1 MSNKDS
7 SKKSTQEVVDKRNA
21 DTKKAD
27 LWYNVEQMHRSL
39 TKSYKQ
45 LNDTAPKFSG
55 GHVAT
60 SAVLERLTR
69 LLCEASLEQT
79 GKDKTGLEPVNRQT
93 VKKAI
98 LLSDD
103 LKEYFTPVLWR
114 YNKNSTHYW
123 DALPF
128 DKKDFDTVVNKY
140 FPKLQLTSKAEL
152 FLGHCLLNV
161 YDDLVATS
169 LTLLQYA
176 NKKSMTPSTV
186 STVVTLRFPSN
197 LAVLLNKEAERACTA
212 LGDSINKV
220 VDEDGKEVK
229 EVKEAS
235 GEQASPPADSKAKN
249 KNKSKSSKEKEV
261 AKPAD
266 PSESE
271 SSSDSDSESSSD
283 EDEAPPVVE
292 PPKGNKKKNAKNTSA

>member
-7 SKKSTQEVVDKRNA
+7 SKKQLQEVVDKRNA

-39 TKSYKQ
+39 TKSYKY
-45 LNDTAPKFSG
+45 LNSTAPKFSG

-79 GKDKTGLEPVNRQT
+79 GKDKSGLEPVNRQT

-98 LLSDD
+98 LLNDD
-103 LKEYFTPVLWR
+103 LKVYFTPVLWR

-123 DALPF
+123 ESLPF
-128 DKKDFDTVVNKY
+128 EKKDFDTVVNKY
-140 FPKLQLTSKAEL
+140 FPNLQLTSKAEL

-161 YDDLVATS
+161 YEDLVATS

-176 NKKSMTPSTV
+176 NKKSVTPSTV

-197 LAVLLNKEAERACTA
+197 LAALLNKEAERACKA
-212 LGDSINKV
+212 LGDSINKI

-229 EVKEAS
+229 EAS
-235 GEQASPPADSKAKN
+235 VEQPSEPKSNSKNAS
-249 KNKSKSSKEKEV
+249 KSKGKGKEV
-261 AKPAD
+261 EKSVESD
-266 PSESE
+266 SSE
-271 SSSDSDSESSSD
+271 SSEDNSSEDDD
-283 EDEAPPVVE
+283 EEEEEAAPVVE
-292 PPKGNKKKNAKNTSA
+292 PPSKKKNLKKSNDK